1 MFDPLILSVNTRK
14 KKRVDAE
21 SFLSFRFIPFTRRK
35 KNDIS
40 IHKSEIGL
48 DSKVSSFAE

>member
-1 MFDPLILSVNTRK
+1 MLKAFSHPISLLSP
-14 KKRVDAE
+14 E
-21 SFLSFRFIPFTRRK
+21 EK

-48 DSKVSSFAE
+48 DSKVSSFTE